1 MRHLLSLFLLLGTF
15 PVWAATAQDI
25 IDKVDDLMNPE
36 AKVTLRLEFKK
47 NGRLDEEYRMTTY
60 ARDNN
65 QKVIVRFTSP
75 ATSIG
80 QDLIM
85 LDRNVWLYE
94 QKVGR
99 TVRVPAN
106 LSFGGT
112 GFSYGD
118 IVRLNLKDNYS
129 PTVKRET
136 GSTWVLDLAARDRYS
151 PYHKIELT
159 VAKDGY
165 RPIKAVTF
173 SRTGKVIKEIDYK
186 DVRSVNGRK
195 KPTRL
200 VVVSPLTPGEEST
213 MLYVQEKRMQLP
225 PRLFNRRNLAL
236 RLEER
241 S

>member
-1 MRHLLSLFLLLGTF
+1 MKYLFTFLLLVGVT
-15 PVWAATAQDI
+15 PIWATTAQTI
-25 IDKVDDLMNPE
+25 VDKVDKLMNPE
-36 AKVTLRLEFKK
+36 ARVTIRLEFEKR
-47 NGRLDEEYRMTTY
+47 GRVEERYEMKTY

-65 QKVIVRFTSP
+65 QKVIVRFTAP

-118 IVRLNLKDNYS
+118 IVRLNLKDNYN
-129 PTVKRET
+129 PTIKGE
-136 GSTWVLDLAARDRYS
+136 STDSWVLDLAASDRSS
-151 PYHKIELT
+151 PYYRIELT

-165 RPIKAVTF
+165 RPLKAVTF
-173 SRTGKVIKEIDYK
+173 SRAGKVIKKIVYK
-186 DVRSVNGRK
+186 DPKSVNGRK
-195 KPTRL
+195 KPTKL

-213 MLYVQEKRMQLP
+213 MIYEYEQTMQLP
-225 PRLFNRRNLAL
+225 QRLFNRRNLAL

-241 S
+241 I